1 MPEIF
6 KKMKKNFFQF
16 YKNNIFFVHDVIIG
30 IFLFAAFFPLFS
42 RLIAYGWDTA
52 DYVHAY
58 FVLPISLTI
67 LWIRRKQLVRR
78 EGFGFKSFLLF
89 LLSLGIYIFS
99 SIEGFIFLE
108 TFSFVLMISAIFY
121 LRFTRESIKTISF
134 PLWYLIFLVPPPSIA
149 IDMITFP
156 LRKISVYG
164 SKIFLDFFN
173 LPVRVYGVIVKV
185 GDHELFVSDAC
196 SGFRSIVILLSIG
209 AVYIS
214 FQHIKNHKKWLVF
227 LAIFPLGVFGNV
239 LRITIT
245 GLMAHIFG
253 LKFAM
258 GFFHYFSGI
267 LLFAFVVY
275 LIIFICDIIRPNEKQ
290 V

>member
-1 MPEIF
+1 
-6 KKMKKNFFQF
+6 MKKNFFQF
-16 YKNNIFFVHDVIIG
+16 YTNNIFFVHDVIIG

-173 LPVRVYGVIVKV
+173 LPVR
-185 GDHELFVSDAC
+185 
-196 SGFRSIVILLSIG
+196 
-209 AVYIS
+209 
-214 FQHIKNHKKWLVF
+214 
-227 LAIFPLGVFGNV
+227 
-239 LRITIT
+239 
-245 GLMAHIFG
+245 
-253 LKFAM
+253 
-258 GFFHYFSGI
+258 
-267 LLFAFVVY
+267 
-275 LIIFICDIIRPNEKQ
+275 
-290 V
+290 